1 MVTKNSAKQPSRYK
15 PLLMVVAF
23 LVTLYVLFTGIVL
36 ASNWYKIRPY
46 KVVAN
51 EVNTAL
57 GGGYRIS
64 YNWNC
69 GLETSNCPS
78 ARMIKDANFKD
89 NEEAKALLTSYKE
102 VLAKNGFED
111 FGFGICGAQN
121 GGVNVYCTIEGKK
134 SSKVI
139 TINTKKDFIGIDIQ
153 R

>member
-89 NEEAKALLTSYKE
+89 YSEAEKVLDDYKLALSNK
-102 VLAKNGFED
+102 GFQD
-111 FGFGICGAQN
+111 VDITYCGTARN
-121 GGVNVYCTIEGKK
+121 ISVYCSMQANKDR
-134 SSKVI
+134 SKIVI
-139 TINTKKDFIGIDIQ
+139 NAKQDFIGIDIQ